1 MPPKDQN
8 LTQLFFKTKSG
19 EYQPMPEIP
28 ELSLESED
36 IPNNSCTEY
45 LKSKDFFFELI
56 DKGKKQLAEFAERYL
71 KIFKD
76 IVRILKRIF
85 LFSKRTFLCN
95 NWRKKHHLPL
105 IRQKRKRR

>member
-28 ELSLESED
+28 ELSLELED
-36 IPNNSCTEY
+36 VSNNTKY
-45 LKSKDFFFELI
+45 LKSKDFSFQLT
-56 DKGKKQLAEFAERYL
+56 DKGKKQLAEFMELCL
-71 KIFKD
+71 KIFRDMVK
-76 IVRILKRIF
+76 IL
-85 LFSKRTFLCN
+85 KRTFLCN
-95 NWRKKHHLPL
+95 NWRKKHHVPL